1 MFLYICMCLHM
12 CIYISLYILGLDSA
26 RKR

>member
-12 CIYISLYILGLDSA
+12 CVYISLYILGLDSA